1 MTSAVETFSL
11 PALLGI
17 PRGKGCLMS
26 SEQVRTLAALL
37 LRNRP
42 SDLAC
47 CFLGGALAV
56 GGRPND
62 NSHVVVLSETFGV
75 APFVVLAGQQ
85 GCSALLTWVEGSQYR
100 TQIIT
105 DPEYVDQATLVLSQ
119 LSDHDYTMST
129 MVETDVQRVYVAKLA
144 AALVS
149 ELRLAEAD
157 YHALMPSEQRWL
169 TMAAAMATRTGADAL
184 LAMPEVRQVFRDVGV
199 QRVLLGQ
206 LDADQHQLTSLAS
219 DGGPAPTTITIH
231 QGVVSS
237 VIRRGRPGSAASVAA
252 SGLGGADIWVGGDSL
267 TAVPLLRDER
277 VWGLLLVVSLRP
289 LSGPTHATLCAVGTL
304 LAINLGVAPQSA
316 TPSQVVIPASG
327 TYAARGGDGRTA
339 STRTPIRQQGASSG
353 QGRPGVSQ
361 GTSHIM
367 RDLGSLLAQIGDAVL
382 LVDSGGQVAD
392 YTPSL
397 ARLLGIGGNAHGQ
410 PLIASG
416 GACLAPLLTEAL
428 MDERV
433 EPRDVELPGGEL
445 ATARV
450 IEFSQ
455 GFWAFVL
462 QTHAASPAA
471 SAGSTEL
478 AVPAAPAALSPP
490 STVPEGERNE
500 SFLSNFSNIIR
511 VPLRELRELITRVP
525 AAGELNEQQSRLIGQ
540 VVRLNSELTMLVN
553 DLLALGQIRLQA
565 GDHRMPLRLDL
576 LLDAAVGTQ
585 YAEFGRR
592 GQHVITDIQ
601 PGLPRVFG
609 SEEGLGRAVASMIDN
624 AIKYSPAG
632 AQIRV
637 AARREDGDMIVTIED
652 TGPGLLP
659 EEIEQVFD
667 PFFRAESTANL
678 GISGR
683 GLGLTITKAVIEQ
696 HGGQIWV
703 TSTYGKGCAFHF
715 RLPTVDA
722 DPARHEHAGNR

>member
-17 PRGKGCLMS
+17 PRSKGCLMS

-47 CFLGGALAV
+47 CFLGGALTV

-62 NSHVVVLSETFGV
+62 TSNVVVLSETFGV
-75 APFVVLAGQQ
+75 APFLVLAGQQ
-85 GCSALLTWVEGSQYR
+85 GCSALLTWMEGSQYR

-119 LSDHDYTMST
+119 LSDHDYAMNT
-129 MVETDVQRVYVAKLA
+129 MVETEVQRAYVSKLA

-149 ELRLAEAD
+149 EVKLSEAD
-157 YHALMPSEQRWL
+157 YHALMPGEQRWL
-169 TMAAAMATRTGADAL
+169 TMAIAMTTRTGADAL
-184 LAMPEVRQVFRDVGV
+184 LTMPDMQQVFRDFGV
-199 QRVLLGQ
+199 RRALLGQ
-206 LDADQHQLTSLAS
+206 LDADQHQLTTLAS
-219 DGGPAPTTITIH
+219 DGGISPMVLTIH
-231 QGVVSS
+231 HGVVAS
-237 VIRRGRPGSAASVAA
+237 VIRRGRPGSATSVEA
-252 SGLGGADIWVGGDSL
+252 SGLGGAESWIGSDSL

-277 VWGLLLVVSLRP
+277 VWGLLLVVSPRP
-289 LSGPTHATLCAVGTL
+289 LSGPAHATLHGIGTL
-304 LAINLGVAPQSA
+304 LAMNVGVAPQSA
-316 TPSQVVIPASG
+316 TPSQVAVPTGNTS
-327 TYAARGGDGRTA
+327 TVRGGDGR
-339 STRTPIRQQGASSG
+339 ASSARAPIE
-353 QGRPGVSQ
+353 QQ
-361 GTSHIM
+361 GTSASRLGSSRGSSHFM

-382 LVDSGGQVAD
+382 LVDSRGQVAD
-392 YTPSL
+392 YTPAL
-397 ARLLGIGGNAHGQ
+397 AHLLGIGGNAHGQ

-416 GACLAPLLTEAL
+416 GACLAPLLTEVL
-428 MDERV
+428 MDEQV
-433 EPRDVELPGGEL
+433 EPRDVELPGGGL

-455 GFWAFVL
+455 GLWAFVL
-462 QTHAASPAA
+462 QAHNATPAASPESE
-471 SAGSTEL
+471 SAVSDMP
-478 AVPAAPAALSPP
+478 VPPIQS
-490 STVPEGERNE
+490 STVPDGERNE

-592 GQHVITDIQ
+592 GQHVTTDIQ
-601 PGLPRVFG
+601 PGLPRVIG
-609 SEEGLGRAVASMIDN
+609 SEEGLGRAVASLIDN

-637 AARREDGDMIVTIED
+637 VARHEDGDMIVTIED

-667 PFFRAESTANL
+667 PFFRAESTASL

-703 TSTYGKGCAFHF
+703 TSVYGKGCAFHF
-715 RLPTVDA
+715 RLPVA
-722 DPARHEHAGNR
+722 EAEPARH